1 MDCLNKKTKKSWGLV
16 HMDETSKLY
25 WSKKMQQEDKINS
38 PNHYTQGK
46 IEVIDFII
54 DQKMGYLTASAIKY
68 LCRWEHKHKGDGQI
82 DDLRKARFFIEKQI
96 EELLKEES

>member
-1 MDCLNKKTKKSWGLV
+1 MALKLTKNSWGLV
-16 HMDETSKLY
+16 RMDETAKLH

-54 DQKMGYLTASAIKY
+54 DQRMGYLTASAIKY

>member
-1 MDCLNKKTKKSWGLV
+1 
-16 HMDETSKLY
+16 MDETSKLY
-25 WSKKMQQEDKINS
+25 WSKKMQKEDKINS

-54 DQKMGYLTASAIKY
+54 DQRMGYLTASALKY

>member
-1 MDCLNKKTKKSWGLV
+1 MALKLTKNSWGLV
-16 HMDETSKLY
+16 RMDETAKLH

-54 DQKMGYLTASAIKY
+54 DQRMGYLTASALKY